1 MSDTKQPQP
10 LIPPLIVPP
19 RTAARK
25 LIDREGERKRLL
37 FVMNPVA
44 GRVTLKP
51 YLQEVL
57 RTFTLNGWLPTV
69 YETESKGDGT
79 DFVKAYAADYD
90 LIVCAGGDGT
100 LNETVTALLEAR
112 IDRPVGY
119 IPCGSTNVFADSHG
133 LSQNPIEA
141 AEAIIGGVEQ
151 RVDVALFGDRVF
163 CFVAAFGIF
172 TGLSYKTSQ
181 TLKNIFGKGAYV
193 LDALN
198 DLMNAKRVH
207 VRMTGT
213 GWFPRSSGGE
223 ISFSKKK
230 EGVLIDGDY
239 ILGALN
245 NADSLAS
252 IIFLPPSLVS
262 YDDGLF
268 EVFLIRYPDVQLD
281 SQHIVNAIRNDDYFL
296 DPYFD
301 IFRAGE
307 LSIAIDDASAWAL
320 DGEKGDEKNE
330 IRFRVLPRAV
340 RMILP
345 AE

>member
-1 MSDTKQPQP
+1 MPDTKQQTP

-25 LIDREGERKRLL
+25 LTDSQGDRKRLL

-51 YLQEVL
+51 FLQEVL
-57 RTFTLNGWLPTV
+57 RTFTLNGYLPTV
-69 YETESKGDGT
+69 YETEARGDAT
-79 DFVKAYAADYD
+79 DFVKANAAGYD
-90 LIVCAGGDGT
+90 LVVCAGGDGT
-100 LNETVTALLEAR
+100 LNETVTALYEAA
-112 IDRPVGY
+112 IDLPVGY

-133 LSQNPIEA
+133 ISLNPVEA
-141 AEAIIGGVEQ
+141 AESIVTGVEK
-151 RVDVALFGDRVF
+151 RLDVGLFNDRLI

-181 TLKNIFGKGAYV
+181 TMKNIFGKGAYV

-198 DLMNAKRVH
+198 DLMNARRVR

-230 EGVLIDGDY
+230 EGVLVDGDY
-239 ILGALN
+239 ILGAVN
-245 NADSLAS
+245 NADTLAS
-252 IIFLPPSLVS
+252 IVYLPSSLVS

-268 EVFLIRYPDVQLD
+268 EIFLIRFPDVQLD
-281 SQHIVNAIRNDDYFL
+281 LQNIVTAIRSDDYFL
-296 DPYFD
+296 NPYFD
-301 IFRAGE
+301 IFRASE
-307 LSIAIDDASAWAL
+307 LTVTVDDDLAWAI
-320 DGEKGDEKNE
+320 DGEKGDGGTEV
-330 IRFRVLPRAV
+330 RFRVVPKAV